1 MSQRIGKTHWK
12 RFAIGA
18 VPTVAAT
25 AAVAISM
32 AQGALAAS
40 FSISG
45 SAFQVSAGKLSGT
58 GFANYATVDVAKNG
72 KHVPVSVSSIKNA
85 TVTDMCQSV
94 PVDIPVLGTYTMSL
108 KASGSGTP
116 VKAKDLYIDM
126 TDLQAKKGTFK
137 NVDIGVAT
145 GSMTKGQVNPKDH
158 VDPDGYAQEADAVEI
173 TDAHQTV
180 WATTAG
186 TFELAG
192 LHMSIAVSP
201 PRLLLTTLPPPRLPR
216 AKATGD
222 CPGGGSVPPSS
233 RTPSPTHD
241 LGVLHDECRCTRT
254 PSQ

>member
-1 MSQRIGKTHWK
+1 MSQRIGRTHWK

-25 AAVAISM
+25 AAVAVSM

-45 SAFQVSAGKLSGT
+45 SDFKVSAGSLSGS

-72 KHVPVSVSSIKNA
+72 KHIPVSVSALKDAKI
-85 TVTDMCQSV
+85 TDMCQSV

-108 KASGSGTP
+108 KAGGEGTA

-126 TDLQAKKGTFK
+126 TDLQAKKGTFN

-145 GSMTKGQVNPKDH
+145 GSITKGQVNPKDH
-158 VDPDGYAQEADAVEI
+158 VDPDGYAQQADSIEI
-173 TDAHQTV
+173 IDAHQKV
-180 WATTAG
+180 WATSAG

-192 LHMSIAVSP
+192 LHMNIAAG
-201 PRLLLTTLPPPRLPR
+201 RH
-216 AKATGD
+216 D
-222 CPGGGSVPPSS
+222 CF
-233 RTPSPTHD
+233 
-241 LGVLHDECRCTRT
+241 
-254 PSQ
+254 